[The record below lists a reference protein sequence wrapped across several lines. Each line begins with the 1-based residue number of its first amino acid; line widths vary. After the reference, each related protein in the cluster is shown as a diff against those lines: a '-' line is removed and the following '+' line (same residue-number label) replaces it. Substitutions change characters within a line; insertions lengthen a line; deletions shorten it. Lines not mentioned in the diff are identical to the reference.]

1 MSIGTKGEMIRKTK
15 QELGSIASKMWKDA
29 KVVGADGR
37 NILAVMRMSLSGGG
51 LLQLININS
60 ESQLY

>member
-1 MSIGTKGEMIRKTK
+1 MIRKTK